1 MDNLNIITPS
11 TSKSPPVTSKTSM
24 MMLDRSVTSKPTITL
39 MSPKTSPTTNNHV
52 TKVTVENHCL
62 QDRPD
67 PPPSSEDPNHVDHNS
82 FLCRQHSKLSVAS
95 NKIENCPNNNNRF
108 PSLTENRDVPCPRK
122 LSNVSMKPAVIDNSN
137 KIHPHPIPPPP
148 PPLGLNKDNKRET
161 SEIINI
167 NCNDDFSP
175 EYMKGN

>member
-39 MSPKTSPTTNNHV
+39 MSPKTSPTTNHV

-67 PPPSSEDPNHVDHNS
+67 PPPSSPDPNHVHHNS
-82 FLCRQHSKLSVAS
+82 VLCRQHSKLSVAS
-95 NKIENCPNNNNRF
+95 NKVDNCPNNNNRF
-108 PSLTENRDVPCPRK
+108 PSLTENRDVPCPRR
-122 LSNVSMKPAVIDNSN
+122 LSNVSTKPSVIDNSN

-148 PPLGLNKDNKRET
+148 PPLGPNKDNKRDN

-167 NCNDDFSP
+167 NCNNDFSP
-175 EYMKGN
+175 DYMKGN

>member
-11 TSKSPPVTSKTSM
+11 TSKSPPVSSKTSM

-39 MSPKTSPTTNNHV
+39 MSPKTSPTINNHV

-67 PPPSSEDPNHVDHNS
+67 PPPSSPDPNHVHHNS

-95 NKIENCPNNNNRF
+95 NKVENCSNNNNRF
-108 PSLTENRDVPCPRK
+108 PSLTENRDVPCPRR
-122 LSNVSMKPAVIDNSN
+122 LSNVSTKPSVIDNSN

-148 PPLGLNKDNKRET
+148 PPLGPNKDNKRDN